1 MEALLGFIGDNP
13 LVMALSTAAFIMF
26 LLSKKKEPP
35 IPPGVAKKIK
45 ERTAKGAQSAP
56 RPDDDVYVESARSAA
71 WIVVTGLI
79 NQQKIKAAL
88 ATLDTERI
96 SKDRTDWKQA
106 IGFEHMNPHVLT
118 FWCYKLGEAH
128 AELSGIDIR
137 RLCTACAYIFDFKI
151 PPTLLLVDDATY
163 SLIAWYA
170 VTTYPKYVHEYL
182 ASDKDNTSAFPTH
195 QDNEYYSALL
205 ADSDYICRI
214 VAASDGPRLPSFAY
228 VYKHA
233 ESLIPGDEKTK
244 LFNLRLQLTYHAVL
258 LGMAIPADW
267 YAMNPY
273 LYRKL
278 LDMQFVHKD

>member
-26 LLSKKKEPP
+26 LLSKKREPS
-35 IPPGVAKKIK
+35 IPPGGAKRIK
-45 ERTAKGAQSAP
+45 ERTPKGSHPAD
-56 RPDDDVYVESARSAA
+56 RPDDDVYVESSRSAA
-71 WIVVTGLI
+71 WVVVTDRI
-79 NQQKIKAAL
+79 DQQKIKVAL

-96 SKDRTDWKQA
+96 RKDRTDWKQL

-118 FWCYKLGEAH
+118 FWCYKLAEARS
-128 AELSGIDIR
+128 EPGSTEIR
-137 RLCTACAYIFDFKI
+137 RLCTACAYIFDFEL
-151 PPTLLLVDDATY
+151 PPMLMLVDEATY
-163 SLIAWYA
+163 SLIAWYSVA
-170 VTTYPKYVHEYL
+170 TYPKHLHEYL
-182 ASDKDNTSAFPTH
+182 AWDKDNTSSFPTH
-195 QDNEYYSALL
+195 QDSEYYGALL

-278 LDMQFVHKD
+278 LDMQFVNKD